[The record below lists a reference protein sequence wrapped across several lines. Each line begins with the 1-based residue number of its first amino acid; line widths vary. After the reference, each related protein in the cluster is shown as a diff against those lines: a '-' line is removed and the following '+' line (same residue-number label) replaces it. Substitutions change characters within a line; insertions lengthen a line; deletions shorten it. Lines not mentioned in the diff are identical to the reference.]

1 MENPFI
7 FIDGEIFLNA
17 EELKECKENNYI
29 NKEEE
34 ICGKESLKPNLKENI
49 TVSVP
54 HRKREKAQRN
64 CWKLWRNLI

>member
-34 ICGKESLKPNLKENI
+34 ICGKESLKPNLRENI

-54 HRKREKAQRN
+54 HRREK
-64 CWKLWRNLI
+64 KLKGTVGNYGEI